1 MDWRDE
7 SLALLPAD
15 VPDERIAEL
24 GLNLLRGDL
33 LLPALVLKESALAA
47 QHRPHGRLLSRIPA
61 VACSSRKSH
70 DGSQDHPAPGGCGC
84 MGHLCRHDEPG
95 RTLREVGLGRLFL
108 VNELVEPTAVNWVVA
123 ELAGDSQFEF
133 FCLVDSMAGVEL
145 LSDLLASAGATRPLP
160 VLIEI
165 GVAGGRAGCRT
176 LEEAQQV
183 AASVAA
189 SPICVWWGLRVL
201 SRLLN
206 TLTLPMSLRPS
217 MVFCL

>member
-33 LLPALVLKESALAA
+33 LLPALVVKESALAHNIA
-47 QHRPHGRLLSRIPA
+47 LMADYCREYQLSLAPHAKVTMVPKIIRRQVVAGAWA
-61 VACSSRKSH
+61 VCAATM
-70 DGSQDHPAPGGCGC
+70 SQV
-84 MGHLCRHDEPG
+84 

-133 FCLVDSMAGVEL
+133 LCLVDSMAGVEL
-145 LSDLLASAGATRPLP
+145 LSDLLASAGQPDRCPYSSKSELRGEGRVVARSRRRNGSRPLSRPPP
-160 VLIEI
+160 V
-165 GVAGGRAGCRT
+165 
-176 LEEAQQV
+176 
-183 AASVAA
+183 S
-189 SPICVWWGLRVL
+189 VWWGLRVL
-201 SRLLN
+201 SRLLS

-217 MVFCL
+217 MVSCL